1 MLAGGLDDDQQSI
14 PDYRHKDKCADKG
27 RQTFPPK
34 MRLLRSEAQAEK
46 RIFLYLTIKGCE
58 SWRLRALM
66 CSVITAHNQHD
77 WMPVHAI
84 FRLSQRSS
92 LPFDTL
98 GPLKYAGH
106 RQGALITADDARSVK
121 HRCSCGCH
129 TRSKTAP
136 HAGVPLCVMVNQV
149 VIISAVSPIRIQ

>member
-1 MLAGGLDDDQQSI
+1 
-14 PDYRHKDKCADKG
+14 
-27 RQTFPPK
+27 
-34 MRLLRSEAQAEK
+34 
-46 RIFLYLTIKGCE
+46 
-58 SWRLRALM
+58 M

-129 TRSKTAP
+129 TRSETAP

-149 VIISAVSPIRIQ
+149 VVISAVSSIRIQ